1 MLPRSGEIYTASASV
16 RVIPRDPEPFAIRVS
31 VLASAKAVIPLQ
43 CTYAYKDD
51 PEERFL
57 SRYARPLG
65 YLKG

>member
-1 MLPRSGEIYTASASV
+1 MYTASASV
-16 RVIPRDPEPFAIRVS
+16 RVIPRDPEPFAIS
-31 VLASAKAVIPLQ
+31 VLASAKAVISLQ

-57 SRYARPLG
+57 SRYAWPLG